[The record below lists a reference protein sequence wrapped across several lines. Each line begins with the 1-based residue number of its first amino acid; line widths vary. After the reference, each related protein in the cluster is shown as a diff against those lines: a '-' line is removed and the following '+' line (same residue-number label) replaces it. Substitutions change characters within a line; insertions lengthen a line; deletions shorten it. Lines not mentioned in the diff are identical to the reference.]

1 MLRRGHMPGGGTATR
16 GTAAS
21 CLRAAGGPCAPGE
34 RPALA
39 AGPGR
44 VEPRGASQG
53 PPMTDHAAILDRFLS
68 APAASLPSYAADG
81 RLYFLNGCDLSGSI
95 GQGYPP

>member
-1 MLRRGHMPGGGTATR
+1 MP
-16 GTAAS
+16 
-21 CLRAAGGPCAPGE
+21 
-34 RPALA
+34 
-39 AGPGR
+39 
-44 VEPRGASQG
+44 
-53 PPMTDHAAILDRFLS
+53 DHAAILDRFLS